1 MNGVEKCEGRGYTN
15 KSEFYFAIFI
25 MWENSME
32 RVNRQSMRHFPLRGM
47 LAVLT
52 LACLIV
58 FMTGCMDQDKVV
70 DITLHIEKDEN
81 GAELRRGEDS
91 ETIARLDLARD
102 ADGEYTGELKLYL
115 GEETWLRVWKEDDK
129 GTQKLYLE
137 SPNGAMLLDSWTD
150 ASQKVKVRYNGI
162 GDETVSGDGI
172 SLGLEL
178 PKKDDDTGYV
188 LLNIDD
194 EGTLQLSIYLDRKVT
209 EGTTEQLSELY
220 LYRLIGDQWTAQD
233 RVASVSRNVNTGER
247 DLPSGTYTI
256 TVDVARD
263 GSTRQ
268 LTWERTGL
276 GVDGYRF
283 RAVCKQ
289 DGKQVAVL
297 QTLADTLGDVVVEN
311 AEFAG
316 DMPFVVDED
325 GRVRRDEANDLF
337 TWIAVEHS
345 FAYTYNGDV
354 DTEMTTQRLKNGSIG
369 GFSSELLRM
378 DEVYEGNRAE
388 DAQLARPKSRKYL
401 CLRFYDELSNTTAEV
416 PIAYSEWRGDGLESV
431 SAADIATRVSLQP
444 EGSDG
449 WNLICSPVEATDLSS
464 ESADGQTA
472 RKVEVK
478 VGTIELGNT
487 KKQDGSVT
495 YNGDVRI
502 AVTDTSD
509 FRLYRRCDGQVCRVY
524 AEFGS
529 MRRLLAE
536 CPAEAGS
543 APALTVSRYV
553 EIDDYVTPLTIYKLF
568 YRVQLPDGTEI
579 AQFLT
584 TNDGR
589 LVVRLKADPMVEE
602 ILPGGSDQ
610 TDDAGQKDDVQ
621 GDDAGQKDSAQDGN
635 VQDNAADQDDQ
646 SGDAGKKTDDTAD
659 LLAGVLQGSK
669 PTDIEIDFAFRFEG
683 ENTTVNTAVTERIVR
698 NGTILESASARV
710 YSYGGDTTEILVGAE
725 GSAEKK
731 YIFRCIEGGKTEAA
745 IKVSV
750 GSDVSFNAE
759 DFVLVER
766 ESGEEISPVQ
776 FKGGLLYA
784 GDSCVDSMNTKILQV
799 SGRNGTVKS
808 YCPIEEWKT
817 YETEHLIIR
826 LRIVRDL
833 REAEKALDGTVITPA
848 CARRIVWVEI
858 TERGTGDS
866 WSYPLGYGSW
876 ETE

>member
-1 MNGVEKCEGRGYTN
+1 
-15 KSEFYFAIFI
+15 
-25 MWENSME
+25 ME
-32 RVNRQSMRHFPLRGM
+32 RVNRQSMRHRPLRGI
-47 LAVLT
+47 LAVL
-52 LACLIV
+52 LLASMIACL
-58 FMTGCMDQDKVV
+58 TGCWDPEKEPV
-70 DITLHIEKDEN
+70 DITFTIVKGED
-81 GAELRRGEDS
+81 GAEFRRGPDGEA
-91 ETIARLDLARD
+91 IARLELARD
-102 ADGEYTGELKLYL
+102 VDGEYTGDLKLYL

-524 AEFGS
+524 AEFSS
-529 MRRLLAE
+529 MRWLLAE

-589 LVVRLKADPMVEE
+589 LVVRLKADPTVEE

-610 TDDAGQKDDVQ
+610 TDDA
-621 GDDAGQKDSAQDGN
+621 AGQGGAQD
-635 VQDNAADQDDQ
+635 DTET
-646 SGDAGKKTDDTAD
+646 GDAGKKTDDTAD

-683 ENTTVNTAVTERIVR
+683 ENTTVNTAVTERVVR

-784 GDSCVDSMNTKILQV
+784 GDSCVDSMSTKILRV

>member
-1 MNGVEKCEGRGYTN
+1 
-15 KSEFYFAIFI
+15 
-25 MWENSME
+25 ME

-47 LAVLT
+47 LAVFA

-70 DITLHIEKDEN
+70 DITLHIEKGED
-81 GAELRRGEDS
+81 GAELRRGES
-91 ETIARLDLARD
+91 AEAIARLDLARD

-263 GSTRQ
+263 GSTQ

-524 AEFGS
+524 VEFGS
-529 MRRLLAE
+529 MRWLLAE

-589 LVVRLKADPMVEE
+589 LVVRLKADPTVEE

-610 TDDAGQKDDVQ
+610 TDDA
-621 GDDAGQKDSAQDGN
+621 AG
-635 VQDNAADQDDQ
+635 QDDQ

-659 LLAGVLQGSK
+659 LLAGVLQGNK

-683 ENTTVNTAVTERIVR
+683 ENTTVNTAVTERVVR

-784 GDSCVDSMNTKILQV
+784 GDSCVDSMSTKILQV

>member
-1 MNGVEKCEGRGYTN
+1 
-15 KSEFYFAIFI
+15 
-25 MWENSME
+25 ME
-32 RVNRQSMRHFPLRGM
+32 RVNRQSMRHRPLRGI
-47 LAVLT
+47 LAVL
-52 LACLIV
+52 LLASMIACL
-58 FMTGCMDQDKVV
+58 TGCWDPEKEPV
-70 DITLHIEKDEN
+70 DITFTIVKGED
-81 GAELRRGEDS
+81 GAEFRRGPDGEA
-91 ETIARLDLARD
+91 IARLELARD
-102 ADGEYTGELKLYL
+102 VDGEYTGDMKLFL
-115 GEETWLRVWKEDDK
+115 GNETWLRVWKEDDK

-529 MRRLLAE
+529 MRWLLAE

-589 LVVRLKADPMVEE
+589 LVVRLKADPTVEE
-602 ILPGGSDQ
+602 ILPGGNDQ
-610 TDDAGQKDDVQ
+610 NGDAAGQ
-621 GDDAGQKDSAQDGN
+621 GGAQD
-635 VQDNAADQDDQ
+635 DTET
-646 SGDAGKKTDDTAD
+646 GDAGKKTDDTAD

-683 ENTTVNTAVTERIVR
+683 ENTTVNTAVTERVVR

-784 GDSCVDSMNTKILQV
+784 GDSCVDSMSTKILRV

>member
-1 MNGVEKCEGRGYTN
+1 
-15 KSEFYFAIFI
+15 
-25 MWENSME
+25 
-32 RVNRQSMRHFPLRGM
+32 M
-47 LAVLT
+47 LAVLS
-52 LACLIV
+52 LACLIIV
-58 FMTGCMDQDKVV
+58 CATGCMDPEYVV
-70 DITLHIEKDEN
+70 DITLHIVKGED
-81 GAELRRGEDS
+81 GAELRRGES
-91 ETIARLDLARD
+91 AEAIARLELARD
-102 ADGEYTGELKLYL
+102 VDGEYTGDLKLYL

-283 RAVCKQ
+283 RAECKQ

-369 GFSSELLRM
+369 GFTSELLRM

-464 ESADGQTA
+464 GGSDGQTA

-529 MRRLLAE
+529 MRWLLAE

-589 LVVRLKADPMVEE
+589 LVVRLKADPSLEE
-602 ILPGGSDQ
+602 ILPGGNDQ
-610 TDDAGQKDDVQ
+610 NDDAAGQDDQSGEAGKKDDAQDGDAGKKETAQDDQSGDAGQKNSAQD
-621 GDDAGQKDSAQDGN
+621 GDAGQKDSAQDGDA
-635 VQDNAADQDDQ
+635 QDDAAGQDDQ

-683 ENTTVNTAVTERIVR
+683 ENTTVNTAVTERVVR

-784 GDSCVDSMNTKILQV
+784 GDSCVDSMSTKILQV

>member
-1 MNGVEKCEGRGYTN
+1 
-15 KSEFYFAIFI
+15 
-25 MWENSME
+25 
-32 RVNRQSMRHFPLRGM
+32 M
-47 LAVLT
+47 LAVFAV
-52 LACLIV
+52 ACLIV

-70 DITLHIEKDEN
+70 DITLHIEKGED
-81 GAELRRGEDS
+81 GAELRRGES
-91 ETIARLDLARD
+91 AEAIARLDLARD

-188 LLNIDD
+188 LLSIDD

-297 QTLADTLGDVVVEN
+297 QTLADTLGDVIVEN

-369 GFSSELLRM
+369 GFASELLRM

-529 MRRLLAE
+529 MRWLLAE

-568 YRVQLPDGTEI
+568 YHVQLPDGTEI

-589 LVVRLKADPMVEE
+589 LVVRLKADPTVEE
-602 ILPGGSDQ
+602 ILPGGNDQNGDAAGQGGAQDDTETGDAGTKDDAQDGDADKKETAQDDQ
-610 TDDAGQKDDVQ
+610 TGDAGQKDDVQ
-621 GDDAGQKDSAQDGN
+621 GGDAGQKDSAQDGN

-784 GDSCVDSMNTKILQV
+784 GDSCVDSMSTKILQV